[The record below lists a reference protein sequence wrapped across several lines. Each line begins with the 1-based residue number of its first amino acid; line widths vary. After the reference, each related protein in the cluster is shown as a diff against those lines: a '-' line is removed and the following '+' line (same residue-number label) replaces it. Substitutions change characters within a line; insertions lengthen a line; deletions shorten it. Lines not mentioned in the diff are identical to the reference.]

1 MVFLLKSFL
10 SGAGDGISWANYAVV
25 DLDADDLRQLAA
37 RRQAFQAA
45 KAADDSLLEMWYWNS
60 AACFY
65 GYEVE
70 IPEVEGDGGEYL
82 DELLKADDS
91 RVLNADECSKLEAL
105 DPDRTDCPQVV
116 VRETG
121 VCWYALDKYSDVT
134 TLTAEVSWADLGL
147 ESPLNA
153 EQRAAIRAMAIDET
167 VNDAG
172 GDRGFLQGLAERY
185 VDALPLDE
193 QLCRISDDPEC
204 QAEMLGFDPATGAAV
219 EGDDRAVSS

>member
-37 RRQAFQAA
+37 KRRAFLAA
-45 KAADDSLLEMWYWNS
+45 KVEDDSLLEMWYWNS

-82 DELLKADDS
+82 DELLGCDGVSTGIRGAGRDLH
-91 RVLNADECSKLEAL
+91 VLTADECSKLEAL

-134 TLTAEVSWADLGL
+134 TLTAEVSW
-147 ESPLNA
+147 
-153 EQRAAIRAMAIDET
+153 
-167 VNDAG
+167 
-172 GDRGFLQGLAERY
+172 
-185 VDALPLDE
+185 DALGVTGE
-193 QLCRISDDPEC
+193 TADPCEEHVHIADPDC
-204 QAEMLGFDPATGAAV
+204 DACKAEVP
-219 EGDDRAVSS
+219 S